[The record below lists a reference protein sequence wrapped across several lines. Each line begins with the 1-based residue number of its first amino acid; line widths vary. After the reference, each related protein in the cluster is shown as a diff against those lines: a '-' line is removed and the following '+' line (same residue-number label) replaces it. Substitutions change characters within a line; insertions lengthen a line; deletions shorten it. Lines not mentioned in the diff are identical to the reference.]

1 MWTATWQKQTEVCA
15 THKMKYGFV
24 IDHRRCI
31 GCHACTV
38 ACKSENEV
46 PIGTFRTW
54 VKYIEKGEYPD
65 TRRFFSVLRCNHCDD
80 APCITICP
88 VTALFR
94 RDDGIVDFNGDRCI
108 GCKSCMQACPYDA
121 LYINPNTNTAE
132 KCNFCAHRIESQL
145 EPACV
150 IVCPVQAIIAGDL
163 DDPASHVS
171 QLVASEQ
178 TQVRKPEAGTLP
190 KLFYIEADQAS
201 LNPTEQTHTGGYLWS
216 ELRMDPVM
224 MDEQTL
230 AAAEARAK
238 TTYDVSHERP
248 WGWKVSAYLWT
259 KSISAGA
266 FFLATIAIGFGFVR
280 GHWLYESAAPQVS
293 LLFLAATVAL
303 LVWDLKR
310 PDRFLSILLRPQWKS
325 WLVIGGYTLVGF
337 GGLVVLWMFIPF
349 VGLFDLEGPVMFLGG
364 LFAVMSAMYSAFL
377 FRQARGRVFWHST
390 LSPLHLL
397 VQAMVAGA
405 AVLML
410 VIVADSFITGR
421 KLIGPGWQFLYYEFI
436 GGLVANAVL
445 TGGELFMPEE
455 NVERARAVRLITRGI
470 FRKMFWG
477 GAVIIG
483 LFMPLLALASGW
495 AQYEPVAILTS
506 LSALAGLFLWEHIWV
521 QAGQAVPLS

>member
-1 MWTATWQKQTEVCA
+1 
-15 THKMKYGFV
+15 MKYGFV
-24 IDHRRCI
+24 IDHRKCI

-46 PIGTFRTW
+46 PLGTFRTW

-132 KCNFCAHRIESQL
+132 KCNFCAHRVEKRL

-150 IVCPVQAIIAGDL
+150 IVCPVQAIISGDM
-163 DDPASHVS
+163 DDPASRLS
-171 QLVASEQ
+171 QLIASEQ
-178 TQVRKPEAGTLP
+178 TQVRKPEAGTSP
-190 KLFYIEADQAS
+190 KLFYIETDQAA
-201 LNPTEQTHTGGYLWS
+201 LRPTEQTHTGGYLWS

-224 MDEQTL
+224 ADEQAF
-230 AAAEARAK
+230 AAADARAR
-238 TTYDVSHERP
+238 TTYDISHERP
-248 WGWKVSAYLWT
+248 WGLKVSAYLWT

-266 FFLATIAIGFGFVR
+266 FFLAALGIGLGFVQ
-280 GHWLYESAAPQVS
+280 GDWLYESAAPLVS
-293 LLFLAATVAL
+293 LIFLAVTVGL

-310 PDRFLSILLRPQWKS
+310 PERFLSILFRPQWKS
-325 WLVIGGYTLVGF
+325 WLVIGGYILVIYGA
-337 GGLVVLWMFIPF
+337 LLMAWLMIPG
-349 VGLFDLEGPVMFLGG
+349 VRLYQAEGPVMLLGAV
-364 LFAVMSAMYSAFL
+364 FAAMSAVYSAFL

-390 LSPLHLL
+390 LTPLHLL

-405 AVLML
+405 SVLML
-410 VIVADSFITGR
+410 VVVADSIISGS
-421 KLIGPGWQFLYYEFI
+421 KLTGPGWSFLYYEFI
-436 GGLVANAVL
+436 GALVANGILIA
-445 TGGELFMPEE
+445 GELFMPEE
-455 NVERARAVRLITRGI
+455 NVERVRAVRLITRGI

-483 LFMPLLALASGW
+483 LMIPLLTLTSNAAENQIL
-495 AQYEPVAILTS
+495 AILTS
-506 LSALAGLFLWEHIWV
+506 VSALAGLFLWEHIWV

>member
-1 MWTATWQKQTEVCA
+1 
-15 THKMKYGFV
+15 MKYGFV
-24 IDHRRCI
+24 IDHRKCI

-46 PIGTFRTW
+46 PLGTFRTW
-54 VKYIEKGEYPD
+54 VKYIEKGEFPD
-65 TRRFFSVLRCNHCDD
+65 TNRFFSVLRCNHCDD

-94 RDDGIVDFNGDRCI
+94 RDNGIVDFNGDRCI

-132 KCNFCAHRIESQL
+132 KCNFCAHRIEAQL

-150 IVCPVQAIIAGDL
+150 IVCPVQAIISGDM
-163 DDPASHVS
+163 DDPNSRLSH
-171 QLVASEQ
+171 LIASEK
-178 TQVRKPEAGTLP
+178 TTVRKPEAGTQP

-201 LNPTEQTHTGGYLWS
+201 LRPTEQTHTGGYLWS

-224 MDEQTL
+224 ADDQAF
-230 AAAEARAK
+230 AAADARAR

-266 FFLATIAIGFGFVR
+266 FFLAAIAIGFGFVKD
-280 GHWLYESAAPQVS
+280 HWLYESAAPLVS
-293 LLFLAATVAL
+293 MFFLAVTVGL

-310 PDRFLSILLRPQWKS
+310 PDRFLSILFRPQWRS
-325 WLVIGGYTLVGF
+325 WLVIGGYILVIF
-337 GGLVVLWMFIPF
+337 GALLMAWLAIPVFRMFNA
-349 VGLFDLEGPVMFLGG
+349 EGPVMFFGAI
-364 LFAVMSAMYSAFL
+364 FAAMSAIYSAFL

-390 LSPLHLL
+390 LTPLHLL

-405 AVLML
+405 SMLML
-410 VIVADSFITGR
+410 VILADSVISGR
-421 KLIGPGWQFLYYEFI
+421 ELEGPGWWFLYYEFI
-436 GGLVANAVL
+436 GALVANGVL
-445 TGGELFMPEE
+445 IAGELFMPEE
-455 NVERARAVRLITRGI
+455 NVERMRAVRLITKGI
-470 FRKMFWG
+470 FSKLFWG

-483 LFMPLLALASGW
+483 VIIPLLALTSG
-495 AQYEPVAILTS
+495 AAENHALGVLTS
-506 LSALAGLFLWEHIWV
+506 LAALAGLLLWEHIWV